1 MRRQNRGHTLVELAV
16 ASMLLGVVLTVCG
29 RLAWLASRAKSSSE
43 AQNGTFRKAAIALER
58 IQRETLHCQQIY
70 SPASPFAVNYQPSKA
85 SPLVLRTRSSNG
97 PSDQAVVAYYVDTA
111 TEELVKFTYRPDF
124 DPQVAA
130 RQIVDIPPKAVA
142 GGVVSWQVLQ
152 PDPATRYNCSV
163 IRYDLVV
170 RDREARRSQHLPLST
185 EVRLAQ

>member
-1 MRRQNRGHTLVELAV
+1 MRRTNRGHTLVELAM
-16 ASMLLGVVLTVCG
+16 ASLLLGVVLTVCG

-43 AQNGTFRKAAIALER
+43 AQNLTFREAAIALER

-70 SPASPFAVNYQPSKA
+70 APTTPLAVDYQPSQA
-85 SPLVLRTRSSNG
+85 RPLVLRTRSSTG
-97 PSDQAVVAYYVDTA
+97 PTDQAVVAYYVEPS
-111 TEELVKFTYRPDF
+111 TEQLMKFTYKPDF
-124 DPQVAA
+124 DPQVAS
-130 RQIVDIPPKAVA
+130 RQTVDLDPKAVA
-142 GGVVSWQVLQ
+142 SGVVSWKVTQ

-170 RDREARRSQHLPLST
+170 RDLKAKRSQHLPLST